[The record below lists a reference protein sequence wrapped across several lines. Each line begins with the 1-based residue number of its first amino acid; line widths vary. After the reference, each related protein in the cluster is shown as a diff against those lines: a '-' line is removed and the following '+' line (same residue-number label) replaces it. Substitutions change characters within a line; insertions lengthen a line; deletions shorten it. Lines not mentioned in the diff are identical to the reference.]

1 MLRAVAASS
10 LTDRMFRAAK
20 LDPAAYEEVE
30 RDRAATGQAAFVV
43 VATSIAAAV
52 GAGGSEGFGSFGVA
66 IGALVGWAIYAWL
79 AYVIGTRI
87 LRGPQT
93 RADWGE
99 VARAL
104 GFANVPRFAL
114 LLGIIPGL
122 YTLVELGVAIWV
134 IAATVVALRAALDFS
149 TRRAVATAV
158 VSALVPVV
166 LAMALAVF
174 I

>member
-10 LTDRMFRAAK
+10 LADRMLRAAK

-30 RDRAATGQAAFVV
+30 HDRAATGQAAFVV
-43 VATSIAAAV
+43 VATSIAAAI
-52 GAGGSEGFGSFGVA
+52 GAGGSEGFGSFVG

-79 AYVIGTRI
+79 AYVIGTRL
-87 LRGPQT
+87 LRGPRTQ
-93 RADWGE
+93 ADWGQ

-114 LLGIIPGL
+114 LLGVIPGL
-122 YTLVELGVAIWV
+122 YDLVELGVAIWV

-166 LAMALAVF
+166 LAFALG